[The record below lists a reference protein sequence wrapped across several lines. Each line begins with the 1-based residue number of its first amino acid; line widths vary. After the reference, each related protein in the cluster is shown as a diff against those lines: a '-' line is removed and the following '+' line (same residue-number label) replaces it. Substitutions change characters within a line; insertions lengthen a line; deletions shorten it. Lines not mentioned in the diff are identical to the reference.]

1 MAWRIVEYA
10 DTVWNVTY
18 AAERRANTSAW
29 QLVLSFRSTAA
40 PKASFWAPFPLESS
54 SKSSLFSM
62 AERIPHDRL
71 TALLAEHLR

>member
-10 DTVWNVTY
+10 DTVWNVTC

-29 QLVLSFRSTAA
+29 QLVLSFRSAA
-40 PKASFWAPFPLESS
+40 GPKASFWAPFPLESS